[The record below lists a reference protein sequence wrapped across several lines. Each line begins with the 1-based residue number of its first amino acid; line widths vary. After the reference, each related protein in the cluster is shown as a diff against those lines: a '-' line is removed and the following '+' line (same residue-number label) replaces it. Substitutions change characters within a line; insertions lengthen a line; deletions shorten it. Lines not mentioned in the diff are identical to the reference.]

1 MIFEWK
7 FEIDSKPSTNLQMIF
22 IWFLRILAKLI
33 IWKFVLGSFIIH
45 KNDVRVL
52 FLWPFFLFNIVWDWV
67 ELHWQENQFF
77 LANTVSQNICV
88 DNFASLSLTRSFYC
102 ITLFSLL
109 KVTRSYR
116 WEMMESLKQ
125 HPKLSDLQ
133 SDKNETSGMLQL
145 NVSILGII
153 L

>member
-1 MIFEWK
+1 
-7 FEIDSKPSTNLQMIF
+7 MIF

-52 FLWPFFLFNIVWDWV
+52 FLWSFFLFNIVWDWV
-67 ELHWQENQFF
+67 ALAGKSVF
-77 LANTVSQNICV
+77 LANTVSQNIFV

-125 HPKLSDLQ
+125 HPKLSGLQ
-133 SDKNETSGMLQL
+133 SDKNETNGMLQL